1 MSNKAVDDRLSRLT
15 TDWGVIEQA
24 HRGAKGA
31 ARVAQ
36 ELLLLRYGP
45 PIRRYLGRILKDP
58 DAVEELFQEFGVALV
73 GGKFGRADPHRG
85 RFRDYVKVS
94 LRNLVSKY
102 YDRRNQSPR
111 SLGDAGPALDALA
124 APGEPDESLDQE
136 WRDTLLDRAWSALAE
151 ANPGGYEV
159 FRFKA
164 EHPDLSSQ
172 ELAAELTEHL
182 GRAFNA
188 TGVRQ
193 TIHRARKQFARFLVE
208 EVGHSLV
215 TPTADAVAREL
226 AELGLLEYCRPML
239 KS

>member
-1 MSNKAVDDRLSRLT
+1 MSGKVVDDRLSRLS
-15 TDWGVIEQA
+15 TDWSVIERA

-31 ARVAQ
+31 ARAAQ

-58 DAVEELFQEFGVALV
+58 EAVEDLFQEFGIALV
-73 GGKFGRADPHRG
+73 EGKFGRADPHRG

-102 YDRRNQSPR
+102 YDKRNHAPR
-111 SLGDAGPALDALA
+111 ALGDAGPALEQLVTR
-124 APGEPDESLDQE
+124 PGADDSLDEE

-151 ANPGGYEV
+151 ANPRGYEV
-159 FRFKA
+159 FRFMS
-164 EHPDLSSQ
+164 EHHELSSQ
-172 ELAAELTEHL
+172 ELAAKLIERL
-182 GRAFNA
+182 GRAFTA
-188 TGVRQ
+188 MSVRQ
-193 TIHRARKQFARFLVE
+193 TIHRARKQFALFLIE

-215 TPTADAVAREL
+215 TPTADTVAREL
-226 AELGLLEYCRPML
+226 ADLGLLEYCRPML